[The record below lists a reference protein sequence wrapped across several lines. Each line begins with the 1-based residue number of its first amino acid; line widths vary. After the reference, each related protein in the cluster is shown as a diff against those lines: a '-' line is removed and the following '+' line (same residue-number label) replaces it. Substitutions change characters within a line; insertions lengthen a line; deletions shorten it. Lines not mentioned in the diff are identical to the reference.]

1 MWLIGLGLFETI
13 EGVLKFRLGSSSYF
27 PGFEISPNS
36 ISLGWKILELYF
48 WVMLNFC
55 YFLGSYRFLASYL
68 AVIWQCETKG
78 NSISFRFEFS
88 RILGES
94 IFKGRIGTFYF

>member
-1 MWLIGLGLFETI
+1 M
-13 EGVLKFRLGSSSYF
+13 LKFRLGYSYYF

-55 YFLGSYRFLASYL
+55 YFLGSYRFLDSYL
-68 AVIWQCETKG
+68 AAFWLCETKR
-78 NSISFRFEFS
+78 NSISFGFEFS

-94 IFKGRIGTFYF
+94 IFKGQIGTFYF